1 MAEVKVKII
10 GLKSLQRQ
18 LSKSPQ
24 IVGKRLNEAIN
35 RATIILTN
43 YLKTGGIVP
52 VRTGQLKRSIR
63 PIITHLK
70 STIAP
75 HTNYAIFVHEGTRF
89 QKSQPFLKTAIEGK
103 QRDVQRQFD
112 NAARDITND
121 LAK

>member
-1 MAEVKVKII
+1 MANLKVEIR

-18 LSKSPQ
+18 FARSPQ

-43 YLKTGGIVP
+43 YLKTGGITP
-52 VRTGQLKRSIR
+52 VDTGQMKRSIR

-75 HTNYAIFVHEGTRF
+75 HTNYAIYVHEGTRF
-89 QKSQPFLKTAIEGK
+89 MTGRPFLATAIKDK
-103 QRDVQRQFD
+103 QSQVQRQFD